1 MEESAKIFMYNA
13 NANQGRAIL
22 DGLNSIIPAFGRV
35 FIVLS
40 STDAGEERYDRMREI
55 MKPYRG
61 IVSFY
66 NDLAT
71 AYAATTTNNNDII
84 LLDGDTTHTV
94 TEMLT
99 VSKNRVNFFGMDGG
113 GRLCSQGAKIQ
124 MGVTGVATDLAPVL
138 VTGVRNSFRN
148 IKVINASTTNESLH
162 GFIDNGE
169 GTLIENCHFLKTAG
183 LNDAGWSNFW
193 MAGDSL
199 TMRNCV
205 LGQSNIPSAVAHY
218 GIFIDG
224 KTGGATDGTVKENF
238 LENIYVNMSVSTAAA
253 ATACFIKVA
262 DGSALNFNNVIKD
275 LNAVNFVQNGTGTIM
290 TDAVLGAATVG
301 GYLHLIRPSF
311 MGCTGVG
318 AGTGQGIY
326 ISNSVAPDANGGL
339 GTELTD

>member
-1 MEESAKIFMYNA
+1 MNYN
-13 NANQGRAIL
+13 
-22 DGLNSIIPAFGRV
+22 LNSGYGKALASALHGIIPSFGRIFV
-35 FIVLS
+35 VLAS
-40 STDAGEERYDRMREI
+40 SDAGEERYDRLNQMLVPDPNGVLRVFGTVAE
-55 MKPYRG
+55 
-61 IVSFY
+61 
-66 NDLAT
+66 
-71 AYAATTTNNNDII
+71 AYAAATSNNNDVI
-84 LLDGDTTHTV
+84 LLDGDGTHTV
-94 TEMLT
+94 TSMLT
-99 VSKNRVNFFGMDGG
+99 VAKNRVHFIGMDGG
-113 GRLCSQGAKIQ
+113 GRLTAQGAKIQ
-124 MGVTGVATDLAPVL
+124 MGVTTAATDLAPVL
-138 VTGVRNSFRN
+138 VTGVRTSFRN
-148 IKVINASTTNESLH
+148 IKFINANTKNESLH

-169 GTLIENCHFLKTAG
+169 GTLIENCSFVKVAG
-183 LNDAGWSNFW
+183 LDDAGWSNFW

-218 GIFIDG
+218 GILIDG

-311 MGCTGVG
+311 LGCTGVG
-318 AGTGQGIY
+318 AGAGQGIY